1 MSWTQRSRAWI
12 AARRPSASYLR
23 LFRNL
28 DRTDWALITVG
39 TVAAIAAGVPL
50 PVIGVLFGKMLDQFN
65 QQVCQAQSG
74 MQDTDHFLDLV
85 ADHVIDI
92 IAVAAANFA
101 LIWIYTS
108 CWSAFGERVVRRLRE
123 AYVRSLLAQD
133 MAFFDT
139 LPPGA
144 VNTHLSAD
152 LLAVQN
158 GTSEKVGILLASLA
172 YFVASYVVAFWM
184 LPVLAAQLICLVPA
198 LLIISLVGAHL
209 GSRFTARSSAEL
221 ADATGLATEI
231 MTHLRVVQAFEAL
244 KPLRVVYHGYLRRA
258 RKSGYYRALAAA
270 VMLGCLFFVAYSA
283 NALAFHS
290 GSRLVTDR
298 MRDPNED
305 PSGTVGAVYTVIF
318 LLLDASFVVGQI
330 APYLQAFSSAGGAG
344 NRLFEIVHHTPA
356 IDASGAAGCTVP
368 DELLGFELR
377 DVRFAYPARPEAFVL
392 DGASLTIG
400 AGERVGICGTSGSG
414 KSTVAALLQRFY
426 DPAEGSITLH
436 DGTPLNALN
445 LPWLRA
451 QMGYVGQ
458 DAMLADCTVLENI
471 AHGLLDSPKHPEL
484 QPALLYLSR
493 FALHDS
499 LADGWLAEVD
509 EEHRDALGQVVRL
522 VEDAARAAHA
532 HPFIEALPN
541 GYRTHVGH
549 AAHTL
554 SGGQKQ
560 RIALARAIIKK
571 PRVLLLDEATAALD
585 SHSELAVQAALDGMD
600 EPRTTIAI
608 AHRLATIKHYDRII
622 VMAHGRVVE
631 QGTHDELL
639 AQQGLYADL
648 AAAQLDENVGSG
660 SEDDASSLDDDAMMH
675 GPIENS
681 VFNDTHEVG
690 KVVHPVESATAPVH
704 ESRSLPE
711 KPAEVV
717 PQLSH
722 GQTLRRLARYTGPSW
737 LFWVVGLGASAV
749 IGGAYSGEAVLFGHV
764 VQALNPCQ
772 SPDRVESQADLF
784 ALFFFILALIELF
797 AYFLS
802 GASLGVVAESLLL
815 RVRKQI
821 VEVLAAQ
828 RLVWYETRHAAPSSM
843 IAELV
848 ADTSNLGGLTSTVI
862 GTIFSILVNLVAG
875 IVLAHAVAWRIAI
888 VILATVPILLVSGY
902 LRLKVLAEFQRRH
915 ETVYAKS
922 TSIAVDAAQDIQTV
936 AALRRENDV
945 LQLFQY
951 ALEKPYR
958 ESLRHI
964 VIGNVF
970 LAVSLSISYF
980 IYGFAYWW
988 GSRNVAEGRYSQVA
1002 FFTVLPALLFS
1013 AQTSGQLLAFGPD
1026 LSKAQVSAGHLFS
1039 VLEFAKIPRE
1049 HVVPDDADEHEK
1061 GQAPAAEGAG
1071 GAEDAGGDLEL
1082 GAKRTGHAADVAP
1095 RTPLPV
1101 TFEQVSFTYAQR
1113 LDPALRDVS
1122 FEVPAGAFVALIGES
1137 GSGKSTCLS
1146 LIENLY
1152 TPSHGVV
1159 RVGGK
1164 QTTAV
1169 TTAELREGMAIVP
1182 QDAMLFHGTVAFN
1195 VALGLDDP
1203 MSSTAVP
1210 ASPRTVHTSSGEVDP
1225 RIVQA
1230 CKDAHIHDVIMAM
1243 PDGYQT
1249 DVGPGGSHLSG
1260 GQRQRLAIARALVR
1274 RPRLLLL
1281 DEPTSAMDATS
1292 EQAFQN
1298 TLEALQRSHACT
1310 IVTVAHRMR
1319 TIRMA
1324 DHIVLFSH
1332 GRIVARGT
1340 HAELL
1345 QHCAAYRTM
1354 VSHQSVAQ

>member
-23 LFRNL
+23 LFHNL
-28 DRTDWALITVG
+28 ERTDWALIIVG
-39 TVAAIAAGVPL
+39 TLAAIAAGVPL

-65 QQVCQAQSG
+65 EQVCDAQSG

-92 IAVAAANFA
+92 IAVASANFA

-133 MAFFDT
+133 MSFFDT
-139 LPPGA
+139 LQPGA

-231 MTHLRVVQAFEAL
+231 MTHLRVVQAFDAL
-244 KPLRVVYHGYLRRA
+244 RRLRVVYHGYLRRA

-270 VMLGCLFFVAYSA
+270 VMLGFLFFVAYSA

-344 NRLFEIVHHTPA
+344 NRLFEVVHHTPA
-356 IDASGAAGCTVP
+356 IDASGTTGRTVP

-392 DGASLTIG
+392 DGATLTIG
-400 AGERVGICGTSGSG
+400 AGQRVGICGTSGSG

-436 DGTPLNALN
+436 DGTPLDELS

-458 DAMLADCTVLENI
+458 DAVLADCTVLENI
-471 AHGLLDSPKHPEL
+471 AHGLLDSPKHAEL

-493 FALHDS
+493 YALHDS
-499 LADGWLAEVD
+499 LADGWLDAAD
-509 EEHRDALGQVVRL
+509 EEYRGALHEVVRL
-522 VEDAARAAHA
+522 VEEAARAAHA
-532 HPFIEALPN
+532 HTFIEALPN

-585 SHSELAVQAALDGMD
+585 SQSELAVQAALDGME

-608 AHRLATIKHYDRII
+608 AHRLATIKHYDQII

-639 AQQGLYADL
+639 AKQGLYADL
-648 AAAQLDENVGSG
+648 AAAQLDESVGSG
-660 SEDDASSLDDDAMMH
+660 SDDDASSLDDDAMMH
-675 GPIENS
+675 EPIENS

-704 ESRSLPE
+704 ESHSLPE
-711 KPAEVV
+711 KPTEIV

-722 GQTLRRLARYTGPSW
+722 GQTLRRLARYTAPSW
-737 LFWVVGLGASAV
+737 PFWVVGLGASAV

-772 SPDRVESQADLF
+772 SPDRVESRADLF
-784 ALFFFILALIELF
+784 ALFFFILALIELV

-828 RLVWYETRHAAPSSM
+828 RLVWYETRHASPSAM

-951 ALEKPYR
+951 ALEKPYH

-1039 VLEFAKIPRE
+1039 LLEYAKIPRE
-1049 HVVPDDADEHEK
+1049 HVVPGDADEK
-1061 GQAPAAEGAG
+1061 GDAKAEG
-1071 GAEDAGGDLEL
+1071 DAAAADLEL
-1082 GAKRTGHAADVAP
+1082 GAKRTGHAAADDVP

-1101 TFEQVSFTYAQR
+1101 TFDGVCFTYAQR

-1152 TPSHGVV
+1152 TPSHGAV

-1169 TTAELREGMAIVP
+1169 TTTELREGMAIVP

-1210 ASPRTVHTSSGEVDP
+1210 QSPRSVHTSSGEVDP

-1230 CKDAHIHDVIMAM
+1230 CKDANIHDVIEAM

-1298 TLEALQRSHACT
+1298 TLEELQRSHACT
-1310 IVTVAHRMR
+1310 IITVAHRMR

-1340 HAELL
+1340 HAELM

>member
-1 MSWTQRSRAWI
+1 MSWVQRCRAWC
-12 AARRPSASYLR
+12 AARRPSANYLR
-23 LFRNL
+23 LFRGCEKA
-28 DRTDWALITVG
+28 DWALIAVG

-50 PVIGVLFGKMLDQFN
+50 PVIGVLFGQMLDQFN
-65 QQVCQAQSG
+65 QAACQTSMSPEDQ
-74 MQDTDHFLDLV
+74 DHFLDLV
-85 ADHVIDI
+85 ADHVVDI
-92 IAVAAANFA
+92 VAVAAANFA
-101 LIWIYTS
+101 LVWIYTS
-108 CWSAFGERVVRRLRE
+108 CWSAFGERLVRRMRE
-123 AYVRSLLAQD
+123 SYVRSLLAQD
-133 MAFFDT
+133 MTFFDK

-172 YFVASYVVAFWM
+172 YFVASYIVAFYK
-184 LPVLAAQLICLVPA
+184 LPVLAAQLVCLVPA
-198 LLIISLVGAHL
+198 LLIITLIGAHV
-209 GSRFTARSSAEL
+209 GSRFTARASEHL

-231 MTHLRVVQAFEAL
+231 MTHLRVVQAFEAFA
-244 KPLRVVYHGYLRRA
+244 PLRLVYRGFLRRA
-258 RKSGYYRALAAA
+258 RTSGHYRAIAAA
-270 VMLGCLFFVAYSA
+270 TMLGCLFFVAYSA

-298 MRDPNED
+298 MRDPNKD
-305 PSGTVGAVYTVIF
+305 ANGTVGAVYTVIF

-344 NRLFEIVHHTPA
+344 ARLLEVERRVPA
-356 IDASGAAGCTVP
+356 IDGAADVGVRGEDAP
-368 DELLGFELR
+368 LGFETR
-377 DVRFAYPARPEAFVL
+377 DLRFAYPARPDAFVL
-392 DGASLTIG
+392 AGATLTIRP
-400 AGERVGICGTSGSG
+400 GERVGICGTSGSG

-426 DPAEGSITLH
+426 DPASGSLTLH
-436 DGTPLNALN
+436 DGTALDT
-445 LPWLRA
+445 LCVPWLRA
-451 QMGYVGQ
+451 QIGYVGQ
-458 DAMLADCTVLENI
+458 DAVLADCTVLENI

-484 QPALLYLSR
+484 QDALLYLSR
-493 FALHDS
+493 HALHEP
-499 LADGWLAEVD
+499 LGADWLAHVD
-509 EEHRDALGQVVRL
+509 DAHRGALEEIVRL

-532 HPFIEALPN
+532 HTFIEALPA
-541 GYRTHVGH
+541 GYRTRVGH
-549 AAHTL
+549 SAHTL

-560 RIALARAIIKK
+560 RMALARAVVKK
-571 PRVLLLDEATAALD
+571 PRVLVLDEATAALD
-585 SHSELAVQAALDGMD
+585 SHSELAVQAALDAMT

-631 QGTHDELL
+631 QGTHDSLL
-639 AQQGLYADL
+639 AHGGYYADL
-648 AAAQLDENVGSG
+648 ATAQLDDAAGSG
-660 SEDDASSLDDDAMMH
+660 GSAPESAAESRAAREGDAAAERASLDAPPDTEVLLDTKEAAAA
-675 GPIENS
+675 GAGAGAGAGTEAAALPVPDTAS
-681 VFNDTHEVG
+681 V
-690 KVVHPVESATAPVH
+690 
-704 ESRSLPE
+704 PE
-711 KPAEVV
+711 KPATLV
-717 PQLSH
+717 PQLTH
-722 GQTLRRLARYTGPSW
+722 AQTLARLARFTARTWP
-737 LFWVVGLGASAV
+737 FWIVGLAASAV

-772 SPDRVESQADLF
+772 SPSRVESQADLF

-802 GASLGVVAESLLL
+802 GSSFGIVAESLLL
-815 RVRKQI
+815 RVRER
-821 VEVLAAQ
+821 VVAVLAAQ
-828 RLVWYETRHAAPSSM
+828 RLVWYEQRDVAPSSV
-843 IAELV
+843 IADLV
-848 ADTSNLGGLTSTVI
+848 ADTSNLGGLTGTVI

-875 IVLAHAVAWRIAI
+875 IVLAHAVAWRIAV
-888 VILATVPILLVSGY
+888 VILATVPILLLSGY
-902 LRLKVLAEFQRRH
+902 LRLKVLAEFQQRH

-922 TSIAVDAAQDIQTV
+922 TAIAVDAARDIQTV
-936 AALRRENDV
+936 AALRRERDV

-1026 LSKAQVSAGHLFS
+1026 LSKAQVSAAHLFS
-1039 VLEFAKIPRE
+1039 VLEHAKIPRE
-1049 HVVPDDADEHEK
+1049 HARDEPRAPRGAADPEK
-1061 GQAPAAEGAG
+1061 APAAVA
-1071 GAEDAGGDLEL
+1071 
-1082 GAKRTGHAADVAP
+1082 RAAAP
-1095 RTPLPV
+1095 VPV
-1101 TFEQVSFTYAQR
+1101 SFERVVFTYAQR
-1113 LDPALRDVS
+1113 VDPALNGVS

-1152 TPSHGVV
+1152 TPSAGCV
-1159 RVGGK
+1159 RVGGLD
-1164 QTTAV
+1164 TAAV
-1169 TTAELREGMAIVP
+1169 RTADLRRDMAIVP
-1182 QDAMLFHGTVAFN
+1182 QDAMLFHGSIAFN

-1203 MSSTAVP
+1203 MSADAVR
-1210 ASPRTVHTSSGEVDP
+1210 AAAHSVHTPAEVDP

-1230 CKDAHIHDVIMAM
+1230 CKEANIHDVITGM

-1249 DVGPGGSHLSG
+1249 DVGPGGTHLSG

-1298 TLEALQRSHACT
+1298 TLDALQSSHACT

-1324 DHIVLFSH
+1324 DLIVLFSH

-1340 HAELL
+1340 HAELM
-1345 QHCAAYRTM
+1345 QSCAAYRTM
-1354 VSHQSVAQ
+1354 VAHQSVAQ